1 MTKTRLENSQK
12 TSISHAPP
20 PQSPWMSDSW
30 LESHPFLGSEQN
42 RASGVR
48 GALEVLSHAYQI
60 SLMIRVHPLAISE
73 QECHLMH
80 IFRKRCEC

>member
-1 MTKTRLENSQK
+1 MTKTRLENSQR
-12 TSISHAPP
+12 SPISHAPP

-30 LESHPFLGSEQN
+30 PESHHFLGSERN

-60 SLMIRVHPLAISE
+60 SLMIQVHPLAIAE
-73 QECHLMH
+73 QECHLRH
-80 IFRKRCEC
+80 IF